1 MCTKYSV
8 LLNLVDT
15 IYTTKRGRV
24 QCMRCPYCNS
34 ENSKTLETRD
44 SPENTTRR
52 RRECV
57 NCGKRFTTY
66 EYVETVELMVRKKD
80 GRLERFD
87 VNKMIRGLQ
96 KACEKRP
103 VTMSQMN
110 ELAEQVRQ
118 DLMLKDTEE
127 VSSREIGD
135 LVMKYL
141 KKVDRIAYI
150 RFASVYK
157 QFEEPEDFRRL
168 LLEVKKQ

>member
-1 MCTKYSV
+1 
-8 LLNLVDT
+8 
-15 IYTTKRGRV
+15 
-24 QCMRCPYCNS
+24 MRCPYCNS

-66 EYVETVELMVRKKD
+66 EYVETVEVMVRKKD

-87 VNKMIRGLQ
+87 VNKIIRGLQ

-103 VTMSQMN
+103 VTMNQMN

-118 DLMLKDTEE
+118 DIMLKGAEE
-127 VSSREIGD
+127 VASQEIGD
-135 LVMKYL
+135 LVIQHL